1 MRSTMKRVYTTW
13 TIFVLVLLSVS
24 ESAYAQAG
32 VKTQTGAFA
41 DGATF
46 LIEVPANWNG
56 TLLLYSHGYVPPGS
70 TNPVWFLRI
79 GRALSRIVLQTS
91 RALPLLVVTSTTLV
105 NIEALLSL
113 VGVERESRECRSHS
127 ETKLL
132 RLATKLRPPPIPV
145 NDRK

>member
-1 MRSTMKRVYTTW
+1 YCWASSRVFQKLMANTRLGS
-13 TIFVLVLLSVS
+13 LVETSVNS
-24 ESAYAQAG
+24 
-32 VKTQTGAFA
+32 
-41 DGATF
+41 
-46 LIEVPANWNG
+46 
-56 TLLLYSHGYVPPGS
+56 S

-132 RLATKLRPPPIPV
+132 RLATKLRPPPTPV
-145 NDRK
+145 NDRKQCKSALRQPPGISTGVGTRWVRV